1 MLEQPGLGE
10 SFGKGGLPRPF
21 EKRRKDEGSASPT
34 KPNKNLDRI
43 LQNNIIRNAV
53 SHCGTVELNMT
64 EAKPNNLVQT
74 IERASSILDILAQ
87 SPHGISIRELSDKI
101 RLPKGTTHRLL
112 SSLSYFGYVRQDPKT
127 RNYLLGLKLVELGQ
141 LILSQLDLRKEAE
154 PFLRDL
160 AERTK
165 ETVHL
170 VFLDRNEIVYIDK
183 VETDQNPSGLKMA
196 SRVGLRNPAHSSAVG
211 KVLLAHFSE
220 EELKNFIKEKG
231 LLKRT
236 ENTIVDPTQ
245 LREHLKSVRAQGYAI
260 DDEENEKGIRC
271 VAAPIYN
278 EVGKTVAAMS
288 ISGPAFRITKKLI
301 QESLKK
307 EVMGTALKISQ
318 RLGFRAGR

>member
-1 MLEQPGLGE
+1 MSTYQT
-10 SFGKGGLPRPF
+10 S
-21 EKRRKDEGSASPT
+21 
-34 KPNKNLDRI
+34 
-43 LQNNIIRNAV
+43 
-53 SHCGTVELNMT
+53 
-64 EAKPNNLVQT
+64 KPNNLVQT
-74 IERASSILDILAQ
+74 IERASSILDILGQ
-87 SPHGISIRELSDKI
+87 SPQGISIRELSTKI
-101 RLPKGTTHRLL
+101 KLPKGTTHRLL
-112 SSLSYFGYVRQDPKT
+112 SSLSYFGYVRQEPKT

-141 LILSQLDLRKEAE
+141 LLLGQLDLRKEAE

-183 VETDQNPSGLKMA
+183 VETEQNSSGLKMA

-211 KVLLAHFSE
+211 KVLLAHFLE

-231 LLKRT
+231 LAKRT
-236 ENTIVDPTQ
+236 ENTIIDPTQ
-245 LREHLKSVRAQGYAI
+245 LKDHLKLVRAQGYAI

-278 EVGKTVAAMS
+278 EVGKTVAAIS
-288 ISGPAFRITKKLI
+288 ISGPAFRITKKVI

-307 EVMGTALKISQ
+307 EVMETALKVSQ
-318 RLGFRAGR
+318 RLGFRDKR

>member
-1 MLEQPGLGE
+1 MP
-10 SFGKGGLPRPF
+10 
-21 EKRRKDEGSASPT
+21 A
-34 KPNKNLDRI
+34 N
-43 LQNNIIRNAV
+43 RN
-53 SHCGTVELNMT
+53 S
-64 EAKPNNLVQT
+64 KPNNLVQT
-74 IERASSILDILAQ
+74 IERASSILDILGQ
-87 SPHGISIRELSDKI
+87 SPQGISIRELSAKI
-101 RLPKGTTHRLL
+101 KLPKGTTHRLL

-141 LILSQLDLRKEAE
+141 LLLSQLDLRKEAE
-154 PFLRDL
+154 PFLKDL

-211 KVLLAHFSE
+211 KVLLAHFPE

-231 LLKRT
+231 IAKRT
-236 ENTIVDPTQ
+236 ENTIADPAQ
-245 LREHLKSVRAQGYAI
+245 LKEHLKSVRAQGYAI

-278 EVGKTVAAMS
+278 EVGKPVAAIS
-288 ISGPAFRITKKLI
+288 ISGPAFRITKKVI

-307 EVMGTALKISQ
+307 EVMETALKISQ
-318 RLGFRAGR
+318 RLGFRKSK

>member
-1 MLEQPGLGE
+1 MSTYQT
-10 SFGKGGLPRPF
+10 S
-21 EKRRKDEGSASPT
+21 
-34 KPNKNLDRI
+34 
-43 LQNNIIRNAV
+43 
-53 SHCGTVELNMT
+53 
-64 EAKPNNLVQT
+64 KPNNLVQT
-74 IERASSILDILAQ
+74 IERASSILDILGQ
-87 SPHGISIRELSDKI
+87 SPQGISIRELSTKI
-101 RLPKGTTHRLL
+101 KLPKGTTHRLL

-141 LILSQLDLRKEAE
+141 LLLSQLDLRKEAE

-183 VETDQNPSGLKMA
+183 VETEQNPSGLKMA

-211 KVLLAHFSE
+211 KVLLAHFPE

-231 LLKRT
+231 LAKRT
-236 ENTIVDPTQ
+236 ENTIIDPTQ
-245 LREHLKSVRAQGYAI
+245 LKDHLKLVRAQGYAI

-278 EVGKTVAAMS
+278 EVGKTVAAIS
-288 ISGPAFRITKKLI
+288 ISGPAFRITKKVI

-307 EVMGTALKISQ
+307 EVMETALKVSQ
-318 RLGFRAGR
+318 RLGFRDKR

>member
-1 MLEQPGLGE
+1 MSTYQT
-10 SFGKGGLPRPF
+10 S
-21 EKRRKDEGSASPT
+21 
-34 KPNKNLDRI
+34 
-43 LQNNIIRNAV
+43 
-53 SHCGTVELNMT
+53 
-64 EAKPNNLVQT
+64 KPNNLVQT
-74 IERASSILDILAQ
+74 LERASSILDILGQ
-87 SPHGISIRELSDKI
+87 SPQGISIRELSTKI
-101 RLPKGTTHRLL
+101 KLPKGTTHRLL

-141 LILSQLDLRKEAE
+141 LLLGQLDLRKEAE

-183 VETDQNPSGLKMA
+183 VETEQNSSGLKMA

-211 KVLLAHFSE
+211 KVLLAHFPE
-220 EELKNFIKEKG
+220 EELKNFIEEKG
-231 LLKRT
+231 LAKRT
-236 ENTIVDPTQ
+236 ENTIIDPTQ
-245 LREHLKSVRAQGYAI
+245 LKDHLKLVRAQGYAI

-278 EVGKTVAAMS
+278 EVGKTVAAIS
-288 ISGPAFRITKKLI
+288 ISGPAFRITKKVI

-307 EVMGTALKISQ
+307 EVMETALKVSQ
-318 RLGFRAGR
+318 RLGFRDKR